1 MIYKQKENPPCS
13 REDCFGNR
21 DGCCMAL
28 RNTDFKKGVCPFY
41 KSREEIYEKR
51 IISNRRDEDDE

>member
-1 MIYKQKENPPCS
+1 MNYKQKENPPCN

-21 DGCCMAL
+21 DGSCMAL

-41 KSREEIYEKR
+41 KSREEMYGKQDHI
-51 IISNRRDEDDE
+51 